1 MAILQAEKIVLIS
14 EDPKVDTKE
23 DDLSRSVFGIFGIPI
38 DAVGMNDL
46 LRKIEYAA
54 TRRDPFFI
62 STPNLNFV
70 VQSLFDSQFRES
82 LLRSDLC
89 VVDGAPIVWAA
100 RVMRIPIGERVAGS
114 DIFDALKSLPQR
126 IRGFLFGGQ
135 PGVAAAAA
143 TSLNAHNAGMYCTGA
158 LCPGFGSVDDMSDD
172 RTIGEINASDAQFL
186 IASLGAA
193 KGQAWLL
200 RNHERLTVPIR
211 AHLGAAINFQGGL
224 LRRAPPLVRR
234 SGLEWLW
241 RIKEEPKLWTRYL
254 KDGCIFLLLLI
265 FTLLPCILIDR
276 FRSLIP
282 SEASGRRL
290 WGNVTNNGRCAYV
303 TLGGVATIENIEK
316 IQQLLRAAAS
326 FKSDITV
333 DLSEVTQIDARFIGI
348 CLMLRKQLGRRDGR
362 LRLVNVTNSVDF
374 YFRLNRFGFLL
385 QGT

>member
-1 MAILQAEKIVLIS
+1 MAILQAEKVVLFS
-14 EDPKVDTKE
+14 EDPEVDTN

-38 DAVGMNDL
+38 DAIGMADL
-46 LRKIEYAA
+46 VRKIEYAA
-54 TRRDPFFI
+54 ARKDPFLI

-70 VQSLFDSQFRES
+70 VQSLSDSQFRES

-143 TSLNAHNAGMYCTGA
+143 NSLNAQHAGMYCTGA

-172 RTIGEINASDAQFL
+172 RTIAEINASDAQFL

-224 LRRAPPLVRR
+224 LRRAPPFVRR

-241 RIKEEPKLWTRYL
+241 RVKEEPKLWTRYL
-254 KDGCIFLLLLI
+254 KDGCIFLLLLV
-265 FTLLPCILIDR
+265 FSLLPCVLIDK
-276 FRSLIP
+276 FRSLIR
-282 SEASGRRL
+282 SAASGERL
-290 WGNVTNNGRCAYV
+290 WGSVTHGGRCAYV
-303 TLGGVATIENIEK
+303 TLGGAATIGNIEK
-316 IQQLLRAAAS
+316 IQQLFRTAAS
-326 FKSDITV
+326 FEKNITV
-333 DLSEVTQIDARFIGI
+333 DLSQVTRIDARFIGL
-348 CLMLRKQLGRRDGR
+348 CLMLRKQLGRHDNR
-362 LRLVNVTNSVDF
+362 LRLINVTNNVDF